1 MELWLRTP
9 YRSRGLKSLDF
20 PSIVSSGRGDETI
33 LPGHE
38 IISRFGADIRKRRV
52 AINWAT
58 KRRAAPAA
66 KPGDSQMQTLS
77 FILAFAFIL
86 AGPTIAGSSDS
97 SLPGI
102 GTFAY
107 NGPPIAVSAPQTMIV
122 AAR

>member
-1 MELWLRTP
+1 M
-9 YRSRGLKSLDF
+9 LKSLDC
-20 PSIVSSGRGDETI
+20 PAIVSSGRSDETI
-33 LPGHE
+33 LPGDE
-38 IISRFGADIRKRRV
+38 TIFRFGADIRKRRMV
-52 AINWAT
+52 INWAT

-66 KPGDSQMQTLS
+66 EPGDNQMQTLS

-86 AGPTIAGSSDS
+86 AGPTMAGSSDT

-107 NGPPIAVSAPQTMIV
+107 NGSPIAVSAPQTIIV